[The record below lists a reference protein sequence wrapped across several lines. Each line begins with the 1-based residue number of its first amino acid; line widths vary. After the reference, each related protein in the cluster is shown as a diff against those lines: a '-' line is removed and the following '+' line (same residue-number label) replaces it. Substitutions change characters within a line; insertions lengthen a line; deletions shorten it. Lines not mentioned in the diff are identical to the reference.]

1 MMGRKH
7 DAVEALVSRP
17 AAREMRAAFDRL
29 QAGVLVAAT
38 AGLLATGGCAHP
50 LADARRL
57 PAWVFQSSRTTTDAG
72 SEHARPSRRSSPPR
86 PRGGIRGVSPASDFV
101 VAALQGAG
109 FRFGTDGTIPSLWG
123 YLRTS
128 QVVIPA
134 SEAAAGDVIFFRVR
148 PPSDDR
154 ARRSCADP
162 DHAGIV
168 SAVERDGRITFVE
181 AREGAVRTSYLD
193 LRRPRL
199 RRDMEGRVHN
209 TFLHPKTIDDPPD
222 TPNLAGETFCAAVR
236 LGPR

>member
-1 MMGRKH
+1 MKGPER
-7 DAVEALVSRP
+7 DATEARVLRP
-17 AAREMRAAFDRL
+17 ARERRTPPLGCLHAHVFF
-29 QAGVLVAAT
+29 AAT
-38 AGLLATGGCAHP
+38 AGLLAIVGCAHP
-50 LADARRL
+50 PADARRL

-72 SEHARPSRRSSPPR
+72 SKHARPSRRSSPPR
-86 PRGGIRGVSPASDFV
+86 PRGGAHGVSPASDFV

-148 PPSDDR
+148 PPPDDHVS
-154 ARRSCADP
+154 RSCADP

-168 SAVERDGRITFVE
+168 SAVDRDGRITFVE
-181 AREGAVRTSYLD
+181 ARESALRTSYLD

-199 RRDMEGRVHN
+199 RRDVEGRVHN
-209 TFLHPKTIDDPPD
+209 TFLHPKAIDDPPE
-222 TPNLAGETFCAAVR
+222 TPNFAGEMFCAAVR
-236 LGPR
+236 LGPT